1 MKFICGSTFVLFT
14 LLFLSSTPSQATN
27 LTSFLNE
34 LSFSTSIQF
43 GGYSYDSYRRRGDDD
58 DDHYSHDDDDH
69 YNSDDDDHYG
79 HNDDDDRYSHDDD
92 DDGND
97 IPLDGGLSFLAVAG
111 AGLGIKKVV
120 EHRNKKKES
129 NK

>member
-34 LSFSTSIQF
+34 LSFSTSIQY
-43 GGYSYDSYRRRGDDD
+43 GGYSYDSYRRRGDD